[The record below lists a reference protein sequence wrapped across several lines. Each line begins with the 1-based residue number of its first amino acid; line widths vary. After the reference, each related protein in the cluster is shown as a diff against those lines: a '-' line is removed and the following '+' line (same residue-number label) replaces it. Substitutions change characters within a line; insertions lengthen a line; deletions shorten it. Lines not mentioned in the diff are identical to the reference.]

1 MAGFAVFMTIAV
13 YGFLIL
19 VAAGITSFC
28 LYFCARKRIGPKVK
42 GRRKMLILTAI
53 APFLGAGWLVAVLLL
68 HVEISNRIAHQD
80 CGLSGDPYVTLPNGY
95 ELGSHNT
102 YDGYI
107 KAPGYET
114 DVPIA
119 GPGYVRSLV
128 DLEFSDGR
136 FTGTQYDFNTHS
148 IRTFSFDTKTRKYQS
163 SASSVPASFED
174 MATRAQQDPT
184 SYWKLYAQY
193 RHHWPSYVLL
203 LLIVFGEGTIYI
215 AVRRMWNAALLSSSQ
230 TNTHKP

>member
-1 MAGFAVFMTIAV
+1 MTIAI
-13 YGFLIL
+13 YGSLIL
-19 VAAGITSFC
+19 VAAGITSLC
-28 LYFCARKRIGPKVK
+28 LCFYARKRISPEAK
-42 GRRKMLILTAI
+42 GRRKALILTAI
-53 APFLGAGWLVAVLLL
+53 APFLGVCWLAVALLL

-95 ELGSHNT
+95 ELGSLNT

-136 FTGTQYDFNTHS
+136 FTGTQFDFNTSS
-148 IRTFSFDTKTRKYQS
+148 IRSFSFDTRTRNYQS
-163 SASSVPASFED
+163 SASGVPATFED

-184 SYWKLYAQY
+184 SYWRLYALY
-193 RHHWPSYVLL
+193 RRHWPSYVLL
-203 LLIVFGEGTIYI
+203 ALIVLGEGAIYLG
-215 AVRRMWNAALLSSSQ
+215 VRRMWNAALISTSQ
-230 TNTHKP
+230 HP